1 MKPVWQK
8 VINIDEDHGTC
19 MVESSKGTRYPVE
32 LNRLCNV
39 EVGDDALVMKSFR
52 GNWIMVDTAKP
63 TKKYPAP
70 LDVTEFPRDNNN
82 CLNIVQHCKYL
93 EVIQGMSESERVD
106 YDNHLLR
113 LFIEDYGMK
122 NSLKHRLVQIGYEV
136 SHDMEPNG
144 QTTLNWR

>member
-1 MKPVWQK
+1 MNPIPQTIHLVDQDN
-8 VINIDEDHGTC
+8 NIC
-19 MVESSKGTRYPVE
+19 MVISGKGNIYPVD
-32 LNRLCNV
+32 LNHYCK
-39 EVGDDALVMKSFR
+39 EIHPG
-52 GNWIMVDTAKP
+52 DTAFVVKSRVSGEWLLVDVEP
-63 TKKYPAP
+63 KYPAP
-70 LDVTEFPRDNNN
+70 LDVCEFPRDNNN
-82 CLNIVQHCKYL
+82 CLNVVQHCKYL
-93 EVIQGMSESERVD
+93 EVIKGMSESERVE